1 MCVCLFMCVCV
12 RWDGLTYW
20 AGRMCGEKERERESE
35 RARGEEGAFGTTPLT
50 PESVLCSGVE
60 EAVLHC

>member
-1 MCVCLFMCVCV
+1 MCVCLFMYVCV
-12 RWDGLTYW
+12 GMVLHIGL
-20 AGRMCGEKERERESE
+20 AGCVEKKKERERESK
-35 RARGEEGAFGTTPLT
+35 REEGAFGTTPLT